1 MITRRRTK
9 ILATLGPATDAPGV
23 LDRLVEAGM
32 DCARVNCSHGGAED
46 LLRRAQ
52 AVRDASER
60 SGKALGLLFDLQGPK
75 LRLSGETA
83 QRDLEV
89 GDTLTFTGN
98 GDAAAATTTSRST
111 SRASPGC
118 ARPSRRS

>member
-23 LDRLVEAGM
+23 LDRLVAAGM

-46 LLRRAQ
+46 LLRRAR
-52 AVRDASER
+52 AVREASER

-89 GDTLTFTGN
+89 GDTITFTGN
-98 GDAAAATTTSRST
+98 GGGRGDDLVAVDFEGFAGS
-111 SRASPGC
+111 